1 MNIRSQ
7 FEEYLRPG
15 KPRLVIGAVCGVATL
30 VLAAIAL
37 LIYAGVIGRTSKA
50 DAVPFNPTDRSLEGK
65 SVYLDVVSLDTYAAH
80 RDDHYYYLASD
91 SGDYTTTFVV
101 CMSASEEKR
110 FADQQ
115 EYWQSQKVN
124 TGEVPSTPKPVRI
137 YGVASK
143 MPDNLVDI
151 LATSYEV
158 SSADLTDWAG
168 VLYIDTMTTPRDAMM
183 TPFIV
188 VAIVAAI
195 FGGILLFGY
204 FAQIKVA
211 RRCLDRLDQEGATQQ
226 AWAELQNYL
235 STTGGSANPA
245 LTANFIV
252 SKREGAVIAYVD
264 IVWIYQHVM
273 RRNFVPVS
281 SNVVC
286 RLRDLDFINICSQG
300 GKGRANV
307 INEVF
312 SAVSAR
318 NPAAMIGYSDE
329 NVKAFDAF
337 QRQHR

>member
-1 MNIRSQ
+1 MDVRSQ

-15 KPRLVIGAVCGVATL
+15 KPRLVIGAICGVATL
-30 VLAAIAL
+30 VLAAIAIL
-37 LIYAGVIGRTSKA
+37 VYAGVIGRTSRES
-50 DAVPFNPTDRSLEGK
+50 AVAFNPTNRSLEGT
-65 SVYLDVVSLDTYAAH
+65 SVYFDVVGLDTYAAFQ
-80 RDDHYYYLASD
+80 DDHYYYLAAD
-91 SGDYTTTFVV
+91 SEDYAIVV

-115 EYWQSQKVN
+115 EYWQSQLVDAGKVAN
-124 TGEVPSTPKPVRI
+124 APRPVRV

-143 MPDNLVDI
+143 MPDNLVNT
-151 LATSYEV
+151 LASSYGISPTE
-158 SSADLTDWAG
+158 LTGRFG

-188 VAIVAAI
+188 AAIVAAI

-211 RRCLDRLDQEGATQQ
+211 RRCLDRLDKEGATQQ

-252 SKREGAVIAYVD
+252 SKKEGAVIAYAD

-300 GKGRANV
+300 GKGRASV

-318 NPAAMIGYSDE
+318 NPAVMIGYTDE
-329 NVKAFDAF
+329 NVKAFDEF
-337 QRQHR
+337 QRQSR

>member
-1 MNIRSQ
+1 MDVRSQ

-15 KPRLVIGAVCGVATL
+15 KPRLVIGAICGVATL
-30 VLAAIAL
+30 VLAAIAIL
-37 LIYAGVIGRTSKA
+37 VYAGVIGRTSRES
-50 DAVPFNPTDRSLEGK
+50 AVAFNPTNRSLEGT
-65 SVYLDVVSLDTYAAH
+65 SVYFDVVGLDTYAAFQ
-80 RDDHYYYLASD
+80 DDHYYYLAAD
-91 SGDYTTTFVV
+91 SEDYAIVV

-115 EYWQSQKVN
+115 EYWQSQLVDAGKVAN
-124 TGEVPSTPKPVRI
+124 APRPVRV

-143 MPDNLVDI
+143 MPDNLVNT
-151 LATSYEV
+151 LASSYGISPTE
-158 SSADLTDWAG
+158 LTGRFG

-188 VAIVAAI
+188 AAIVAAI

-211 RRCLDRLDQEGATQQ
+211 RRCLDRLDKEGATQQ

-245 LTANFIV
+245 LTANFII
-252 SKREGAVIAYVD
+252 SKREGAVIAYAD

-286 RLRDLDFINICSQG
+286 RLRDLGMINICSQG
-300 GKGRANV
+300 GKGRASV

-318 NPAAMIGYSDE
+318 NPAVMIGYTDE
-329 NVKAFDAF
+329 NVKAFDEF
-337 QRQHR
+337 QRQSR

>member
-1 MNIRSQ
+1 MDVRSQ

-15 KPRLVIGAVCGVATL
+15 KPRLVIGAICGVATL
-30 VLAAIAL
+30 VLAAIAIL
-37 LIYAGVIGRTSKA
+37 VYAGVIGRTSRES
-50 DAVPFNPTDRSLEGK
+50 AVAFNPTNRSLEGT
-65 SVYLDVVSLDTYAAH
+65 SVYFDVVGLDTYAAFQ
-80 RDDHYYYLASD
+80 DDHYYYLAAD
-91 SGDYTTTFVV
+91 SEDYAIVV

-115 EYWQSQKVN
+115 EYWQSQLVDAGKVAN
-124 TGEVPSTPKPVRI
+124 APRPVRV

-143 MPDNLVDI
+143 MPDNLVNT
-151 LATSYEV
+151 LASSYGISPTE
-158 SSADLTDWAG
+158 LTGRFG

-188 VAIVAAI
+188 AAIVAAI

-211 RRCLDRLDQEGATQQ
+211 RRCLDRLDKEGATQQ

-252 SKREGAVIAYVD
+252 SKREGAVIAYAD

-300 GKGRANV
+300 GKGRASV

-318 NPAAMIGYSDE
+318 NPAVMIGYTDE
-329 NVKAFDAF
+329 NVKAFDEF
-337 QRQHR
+337 QRQSR

>member
-7 FEEYLRPG
+7 LEEYLRPG

-37 LIYAGVIGRTSKA
+37 LIYAGVIGRTSKEN
-50 DAVPFNPTDRSLEGK
+50 AVAFNPTDRSLEGT
-65 SVYLDVVSLDTYAAH
+65 SVYFDVVSLDTYAAH
-80 RDDHYYYLASD
+80 RDDHYYYLATD
-91 SGDYTTTFVV
+91 SEDYAIVV
-101 CMSASEEKR
+101 CMRASEEKR

-124 TGEVPSTPKPVRI
+124 TGEVSSTPKPVRI

-143 MPDNLVDI
+143 MPDNLVDT
-151 LATSYEV
+151 LATSYGV
-158 SSADLTDWAG
+158 SAANLTEKVG

-188 VAIVAAI
+188 AAIVAAI

-211 RRCLDRLDQEGATQQ
+211 RRCLDRLDREGATQQ

-252 SKREGAVIAYVD
+252 SKKEGAVIAYAD

-337 QRQHR
+337 QRQNR

>member
-1 MNIRSQ
+1 MDVRSQ

-15 KPRLVIGAVCGVATL
+15 KPRLVIGAICGVATL
-30 VLAAIAL
+30 VLAAIAIL
-37 LIYAGVIGRTSKA
+37 VYAGVIGRTSRES
-50 DAVPFNPTDRSLEGK
+50 AVAFNPTNRSLEGT
-65 SVYLDVVSLDTYAAH
+65 SVYFDVVGLDTYAAFQ
-80 RDDHYYYLASD
+80 DDHYYYLAAD
-91 SGDYTTTFVV
+91 SEDYAIVV

-115 EYWQSQKVN
+115 EYWQSQLVDAGKVAN
-124 TGEVPSTPKPVRI
+124 APRPVRV

-143 MPDNLVDI
+143 MPDNLVNT
-151 LATSYEV
+151 LASSYGISPTE
-158 SSADLTDWAG
+158 LTGRFG

-188 VAIVAAI
+188 AAIVTAI
-195 FGGILLFGY
+195 FGGILLFSY
-204 FAQIKVA
+204 FAQRKVA
-211 RRCLDRLDQEGATQQ
+211 RTCLDRLDGEGATQQ

-252 SKREGAVIAYVD
+252 SKREGAVIAYAD

-329 NVKAFDAF
+329 NVKAFDEF
-337 QRQHR
+337 QRQSR

>member
-1 MNIRSQ
+1 MDVRSQ

-15 KPRLVIGAVCGVATL
+15 KPRLVIGAICGVATL
-30 VLAAIAL
+30 VLAAIAIL
-37 LIYAGVIGRTSKA
+37 VYAGVIGRTSRES
-50 DAVPFNPTDRSLEGK
+50 AVAFNPTNRSLEGT
-65 SVYLDVVSLDTYAAH
+65 SVYFDVVGLDTYAAFQ
-80 RDDHYYYLASD
+80 DDHYYYLAAD
-91 SGDYTTTFVV
+91 SEDYAIVV

-115 EYWQSQKVN
+115 EYWQSQLVDAGKVAN
-124 TGEVPSTPKPVRI
+124 APRPVRV

-143 MPDNLVDI
+143 MPDNLVNT
-151 LATSYEV
+151 LASSYGISPTE
-158 SSADLTDWAG
+158 LTGRFG

-188 VAIVAAI
+188 AAIVAAI

-211 RRCLDRLDQEGATQQ
+211 RRCLDRLDKEGATQQ

-245 LTANFIV
+245 LTANFII
-252 SKREGAVIAYVD
+252 SKREGAVIAYAD

-318 NPAAMIGYSDE
+318 NPAVMIGYTDE
-329 NVKAFDAF
+329 NVKAFDEF
-337 QRQHR
+337 QRQSR

>member
-1 MNIRSQ
+1 MDVRSQ

-15 KPRLVIGAVCGVATL
+15 KPRLVIGAICGVATL
-30 VLAAIAL
+30 VLAAIAIL
-37 LIYAGVIGRTSKA
+37 VYAGVIGRTSRES
-50 DAVPFNPTDRSLEGK
+50 AVAFNPTNRSLEGT
-65 SVYLDVVSLDTYAAH
+65 SVYFDVVGLDTYAAFQ
-80 RDDHYYYLASD
+80 DDHYYYLAAD
-91 SGDYTTTFVV
+91 SEDYAIVV

-115 EYWQSQKVN
+115 EYWQSQLVDAGKVAN
-124 TGEVPSTPKPVRI
+124 APRPVRV

-143 MPDNLVDI
+143 MPDNLVNT
-151 LATSYEV
+151 LASSYGISPTE
-158 SSADLTDWAG
+158 LTGRFG

-188 VAIVAAI
+188 AAIVAAI
-195 FGGILLFGY
+195 FGGVLLFGY

-211 RRCLDRLDQEGATQQ
+211 RRCLDRLDKEGATQQ

-245 LTANFIV
+245 LTANFII
-252 SKREGAVIAYVD
+252 SKREGAVIAYAD

-300 GKGRANV
+300 GKGRASV

-318 NPAAMIGYSDE
+318 NPAVMIGYTDE
-329 NVKAFDAF
+329 NVKAFDEF
-337 QRQHR
+337 QRQSR